1 MQGVILAQQVDRLAR
16 GLVTAANDKGA
27 LSKDPED
34 LSGHIVV
41 GHLGIRRFRRSHGL
55 GRHWLELQD
64 LSESSQKSK
73 GHRFD
78 EKTPF
83 ETISLQTRP
92 LWGELQQPVC
102 PDHSGKIYPKKW
114 KE

>member
-1 MQGVILAQQVDRLAR
+1 MQGVVLAQQVDRLAR

-41 GHLGIRRFRRSHGL
+41 GHLVIRRFRRSHGL
-55 GRHWLELQD
+55 GRHRLELKD
-64 LSESSQKSK
+64 LSESSQK
-73 GHRFD
+73 D

-92 LWGELQQPVC
+92 L
-102 PDHSGKIYPKKW
+102 
-114 KE
+114 